1 MSDDP
6 SQMVV
11 INPADLENLIRRVVR
26 EELIR
31 LLRTPVREIL
41 EDWEQ
46 EGPDDSAED
55 ELLLGEALATLHA
68 YADKPEA
75 WLSWEEFEA
84 ELDRAESAGEL
95 PG

>member
-1 MSDDP
+1 MA
-6 SQMVV
+6 V
-11 INPADLENLIRRVVR
+11 INLADLENLIRRVVR

-46 EGPDDSAED
+46 EGADDPAED
-55 ELLLGEALATLHA
+55 ALLLGEALARLQA
-68 YADKPEA
+68 YANKPEA
-75 WLSWEEFEA
+75 RLSWEEFEA

-95 PG
+95 PN